1 MRIVCAGGG
10 PAGLY
15 LAILLKLGDRD
26 HDVTVVERNPPGR
39 TYGWGVVFWDDLLE
53 ALRDSDP
60 VTADDIGRHAFRWVD
75 QVVHVQGR
83 PTGHLGG
90 YGFSMRR
97 RRLLDLL
104 ARRAVDLGVRVEFE
118 RELED
123 PAQLA
128 GADVIVA
135 CDGVNSRLRRQHE
148 DRLKTEVVVGRNRY
162 VWLGTSKVF
171 DAFTFAFIETD
182 AGWIWFHAY
191 GFADD
196 RSTFIVECAP
206 ETWAGLGLERLGAE
220 ASLRLLERLFEPQ
233 LEGHRLLGAPGD
245 DGTLAWLQF
254 RSVSNQR
261 WHHGNVVLAGD
272 AAHTTHFTIGSGTK
286 LAMEDAIA
294 LARNLH
300 EHADVQPALEAYGK
314 ERQTALLLPQREA
327 RLSAQWFER
336 IPRYIGL
343 DTPQF
348 TALLRQRRSSL
359 LAHVPP
365 RGYYRLYRATEE
377 IALWRRIWELVGAR
391 GRDRYV
397 RRRA

>member
-1 MRIVCAGGG
+1 VRIVCAGGG

-15 LAILLKLGDRD
+15 LAILLKLRDQD
-26 HDVTVVERNPPGR
+26 HDVTVMERNPAGR

-60 VTADDIGRHAFRWVD
+60 VTADHLGRHAFRWVD

-83 PTGHLGG
+83 QAAHLGG

-97 RRLLDLL
+97 RQLLDLL

-118 RELED
+118 REVED

-135 CDGVNSRLRRQHE
+135 CDGVNSRLRRRHQ

-171 DAFTFAFIETD
+171 DAFTFAFVETD

-206 ETWAGLGLERLGAE
+206 ETWLGLGLDRLGAE
-220 ASLRLLERLFEPQ
+220 ASLRLLERVFEPQ
-233 LEGHRLLGAPGD
+233 LDGHRLLGTPRD
-245 DGTLAWLQF
+245 DGRLPWLQF

-261 WHHGNVVLAGD
+261 WHHGNIVLAGD

-300 EHADVQPALEAYGK
+300 EHADVQLALEAYGK

-327 RLSAQWFER
+327 RLSAQWFEQ

-343 DTPQF
+343 DAPQF
-348 TALLRQRRSSL
+348 AALLRQRRSSL
-359 LAHVPP
+359 LARVPP
-365 RGYYRLYRATEE
+365 RGYYTLYRATEE
-377 IALWRRIWELVGAR
+377 IGLWRRIWELVGAR
-391 GRDRYV
+391 RRDRYV